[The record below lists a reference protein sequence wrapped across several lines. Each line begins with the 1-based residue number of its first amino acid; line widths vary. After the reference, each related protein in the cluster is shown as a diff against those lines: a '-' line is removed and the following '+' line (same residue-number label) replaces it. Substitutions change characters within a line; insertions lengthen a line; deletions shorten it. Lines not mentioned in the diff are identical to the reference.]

1 MLENGLTFY
10 RRQTDLNSLEA
21 PIHEGQ
27 LKMELTDFSKPV
39 LLQDDEK
46 PESSDEDEGFVDIL
60 PEMKVES
67 GDVDYEK
74 YKEFYSDEIEG
85 KMHR

>member
-1 MLENGLTFY
+1 M
-10 RRQTDLNSLEA
+10 
-21 PIHEGQ
+21 
-27 LKMELTDFSKPV
+27 TDFSKPV

-46 PESSDEDEGFVDIL
+46 PESSDDDEGFVDIL

-74 YKEFYSDEIEG
+74 YKEFYSEEIEG
-85 KMHR
+85 KMHWWQAIQNLEKARKRAKLGLTAEGEGDQEAD

>member
-1 MLENGLTFY
+1 M
-10 RRQTDLNSLEA
+10 
-21 PIHEGQ
+21 
-27 LKMELTDFSKPV
+27 TDFSKPV

-46 PESSDEDEGFVDIL
+46 PESSDDDEGFVDIL

-74 YKEFYSDEIEG
+74 YKEFYSEEIEG
-85 KMHR
+85 KMHRWQAIQNLEKARKRAKLGLTAEGEGDQEAD